1 MKLSAETKAD
11 LRELDYE
18 YGGGI
23 STLGTKTELIDKPI
37 LIVGLGGT
45 GVESLIRV
53 KNSINRHFKQKA
65 DERSRTSGVRRS
77 DKPPQIEYFGIDSDD
92 NLVNIKYMD
101 MSFADDEFV
110 LLDNANLTS
119 IYKNRDTVFKF
130 STQDWIA
137 DNLRLQQV
145 KHGAG
150 GIRQAGRF
158 LLTINTNRIVN
169 LLTDKINRLT
179 ANRNSNDLLYVFILV
194 GCAGGTGSG
203 IFIDT
208 PYIIRKIAEQ
218 KGFETENIGMIFLPD
233 VTLSDSIIDGSAA
246 LNIKANGFAALKE
259 LDYLMNIEQNGEF
272 FEHTYAD
279 LEVRTNRPPYDLCH
293 LVSAKDEMGKLLPNA
308 KNYCMNVAAETIINF
323 IASEESVDGQSYTI
337 NSYLSNIENN
347 KAAFLMTHQQ
357 KQPVNYIYNTV
368 GAASAQ
374 LPIEFL
380 INHLTW
386 KMFRELTPLFD
397 KVPSFESAQQTLDA
411 LKIDLTTLE
420 QSFNEDKPRMRSF
433 KDYDHAVLS
442 QRPTIIED
450 AVKQDLVRLR
460 EHYENKSAQILEAF
474 EKVLSDKNNILHQR
488 FADLET
494 GPFYL
499 SKELSDLYEYSL
511 PGLIDSI
518 RKKDI
523 PQKREHRDNIATLE
537 LKRQACVERF
547 AQKSLLDVFAKK
559 NQAAQ
564 LARVSEEYIKAMDK
578 NITYDM
584 LDSLYETI
592 SGKLIQYNDKV
603 IDTFCELLTTLKEL
617 FDKFQYP
624 QNRTRDTANSF
635 TIDLADA
642 LTFCE
647 SFEKD
652 NDPSMAIDYKTALK
666 RLLRDMMVKSS
677 WMPGSDN
684 RIVENLNSF
693 ATNQFQNVMH
703 KSLDYYMTLLA
714 KNNNKPA
721 DQYIQ
726 EKVNA
731 LYEQAKVMFPMNHI
745 PSGLHIT
752 FPPYTYLSIP
762 ANAPQ
767 IRSVARDL
775 AGRLSNIK
783 YSRMVNRL
791 YMLNLKI
798 AVPLYCYKELN
809 EYESVYESSFNKIA
823 GLHLYES
830 NTKNWKN
837 LPSPNYDRL
846 WTAEYEN
853 NRERQKNNRTRQL
866 FDNAKKYK
874 LIRLD
879 EVSNRYVCLY
889 GDPIDTDKQFGH
901 IEKAVAARTLSAPQ
915 ARAAIGQLESFISDP
930 AREKHKV
937 YLFDTEF
944 LSGEGVPDDEYAKGV
959 FIYMPALNE
968 RIAKEVMVREH
979 IEALKNELEK
989 IDRNEIKYSHFAQAL
1004 YMGIIIKR
1012 RKIYKYDLDGAE
1024 YILYTMENIND
1035 QYVDYDVFKE
1045 YLSLEEITANYLQ
1058 KKAQDAENRY
1068 TDEQYTKLLKVID
1081 GYIKGYTE
1089 KLEQLN
1095 QSFYEERDGDLKK
1108 LFYREMRDVFV
1119 KEKAALS

>member
-23 STLGTKTELIDKPI
+23 TTLGTKTELIDKPI

-53 KNSINRHFKQKA
+53 KKSINRHFKLKA
-65 DERSRTSGVRRS
+65 DELSRATGVRRS
-77 DKPPQIEYFGIDSDD
+77 DKPPQVEYFGIDSDD

-101 MSFADDEFV
+101 MSFTDDEFV

-169 LLTDKINRLT
+169 LLTEKINRLT
-179 ANRNSNDLLYVFILV
+179 ANRNANDLLYVFILV

-259 LDYLMNIEQNGEF
+259 LDYLMNIEQNGES
-272 FEHTYAD
+272 FEHNYAD

-293 LVSAKDEMGKLLPNA
+293 LISAKDEMGKLLPNA

-323 IASEESVDGQSYTI
+323 IASEEAVDGQSYTI

-386 KMFRELTPLFD
+386 KMFSELAPLFD
-397 KVPSFESAQQTLDA
+397 KVPTLESTQQTLEA
-411 LKIDLTTLE
+411 LKIDLQTLE
-420 QSFNEDKPRMRSF
+420 RDFNQDKPRLRNF
-433 KDYDHAVLS
+433 KDYDHAVLA
-442 QRPTIIED
+442 QRPTIIDD
-450 AVKQDLVRLR
+450 AIKQDLVRLK
-460 EHYENKSAQILEAF
+460 EHYDNKAAQILESFDKLMA
-474 EKVLSDKNNILHQR
+474 DKNNILHQR

-499 SKELSDLYEYSL
+499 LKELSDLYECSV
-511 PGLIDSI
+511 PGLIDNI

-523 PQKREHRDNIATLE
+523 PHKREHRDTISTLE
-537 LKRQACVERF
+537 LKRQACIDRF
-547 AQKSLLDVFAKK
+547 AQKSVLDVFAKK
-559 NQAAQ
+559 NQALQ
-564 LARVSEEYIKAMDK
+564 LGRVSEDYVKAMDK
-578 NITYDM
+578 NMAYDT

-592 SGKLIQYNDKV
+592 TGKLTRYNDKV
-603 IDTFCELLTTLKEL
+603 IDTFCELLTALKEL
-617 FDKFQYP
+617 FDKFQHP
-624 QNRTRDTANSF
+624 QNRTRDITESF
-635 TIDLADA
+635 TLDLVNA

-652 NDPSMAIDYKTALK
+652 NDPSVAIDYKTALK
-666 RLLRDMMVKSS
+666 RLLRDMIIKPS
-677 WMPGSDN
+677 WIPGSDN

-693 ATNQFQNVMH
+693 VTSQFQNVMH
-703 KSLDYYMTLLA
+703 KSLDYYLTLLA
-714 KNNNKPA
+714 KNNNAQA

-726 EKVNA
+726 EKVNT

-752 FPPYTYLSIP
+752 FPPYTYLSVP

-767 IRSVARDL
+767 IRNVARDL

-798 AVPLYCYKELN
+798 AVALYCYKELN
-809 EYESVYESSFNKIA
+809 EYEAVYEASFNKIV

-830 NTKNWKN
+830 STKNWKN

-853 NRERQKNNRTRQL
+853 NRERNKNNRIRQI
-866 FDNAKKYK
+866 FDQAKEHK

-879 EVSNRYVCLY
+879 EVSSRYVCLY
-889 GDPIDTDKQFGH
+889 GDHIDTDKQFGH

-915 ARAAIGQLESFISDP
+915 ARAAIGQLDNFLNDP

-937 YLFDTEF
+937 FLFDTEF
-944 LSGEGVPDDEYAKGV
+944 LSGTNKPDDEYAKGV

-968 RIAKEVMVREH
+968 RMAKEVTLREH
-979 IEALKNELEK
+979 IKSLKKELEK
-989 IDRNEIKYSHFAQAL
+989 IDRNEIKYSHFSQAL
-1004 YMGIIIKR
+1004 YMGTIIKR
-1012 RKIYKYDLDGAE
+1012 RKIYKYVLDGIE

-1035 QYVDYDVFKE
+1035 QYVDFDVFQE
-1045 YLSLEEITANYLQ
+1045 YLSLDEGTATYLQ

-1068 TDEQYTKLLKVID
+1068 TDEQYAKLLKVID
-1081 GYIKGYTE
+1081 GYIKSYTE
-1089 KLEQLN
+1089 KLELLN

-1108 LFYREMRDVFV
+1108 LFYREMRDVFI